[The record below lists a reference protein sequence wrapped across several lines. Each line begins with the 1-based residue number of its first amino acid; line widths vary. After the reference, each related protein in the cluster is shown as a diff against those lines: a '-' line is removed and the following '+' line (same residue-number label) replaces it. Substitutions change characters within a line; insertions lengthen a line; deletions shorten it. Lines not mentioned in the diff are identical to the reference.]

1 MNTTA
6 DRMQII
12 LPGGSGKTLVGYHLV
27 RQALLASSSA
37 TAIIFLPTLSLIE
50 QTLKSYYVQDS
61 SLLDWNKDCLCVCS
75 KLSFNDVRKTTSAGD
90 IKKFVEGEDRE
101 EGPRII
107 FSTYQ
112 SSRNISNAELGRAF
126 DVSILDEA
134 HETAGAGKQMSL
146 PLHDEHVPT
155 RRRVFM
161 TGTPRLFTA
170 GSTARIKSV
179 KGDGKDEAVAI
190 RSMDDEGIFGK
201 VVHELSYR
209 EAIERNITAPI
220 KVIAHRLPPEQAGCK
235 IKNEAG
241 YKARL
246 LVDAAEKFG
255 MRKVIAFSRT
265 NERAQA
271 LQAELTEQEY
281 FSDVFRVNGRMTAE
295 RREAIYSEL
304 LRPLKEGENI
314 AVCNAKVMVTG
325 FDLPDCDGVFIS
337 DRMESHVT
345 ILQAVARAARKF
357 AGKKEGFVVVPV
369 QVTNSD
375 LVEQFRS
382 VLEVVRAMVEQ
393 DKDLMKELRSWVIEQ
408 GKRIGVEGDD
418 EELPLSFLERFELG
432 EGISVK
438 DLELESIVLELFG
451 SWDLKYGMLKRYY
464 EVNGDCL
471 VPRRFKTVEGLNLG
485 VWVGTQRNA
494 YKNGQLSRDRVTM
507 LEKVGFVWD
516 PLAAEWEENFQV
528 LVNYKKE
535 EGDCLVPDKF
545 KTVEGLTLGIW
556 VQNMRQDK
564 KKGKLSADRSDMLEE
579 VGFVWDQ
586 LELAWEK
593 NFQALMNYKKAE
605 GNCLV
610 PARFKT
616 ADGVKLGGW
625 VGEQRKAYKN
635 GQLSTDRVA
644 ILEEVG
650 FVWDPS
656 ESEWEGNFQVLVN
669 FKNVEGDCLVPR
681 RFKTVE
687 GIYIGSWVQNMRQD
701 KKKGKLSADRSDMLE
716 EVGFVWDPLAAGW
729 EENFQELVEYKKAKG
744 DCLVPNKFETIEGV
758 KLGRWV
764 GTQREAY
771 KKGNLSAE
779 KIKRLEDVGF
789 VWDPL
794 EVEWEEN
801 FQALMNYKKEE
812 GDCLVPFDLKTVE
825 GTKLGNWV
833 ANQRNAYKKKG
844 KLSADRL
851 GMLEEVGFVW
861 DPYEAAWEENFQSL
875 VNYKKEEGD
884 CLVQA
889 TFKTVEGLTLGSW
902 VSGQRVAY
910 KNGKLSADR
919 VEMLE
924 EIGFVWDT
932 LELAWEQNFQALVNY
947 KKEEGDCLV
956 PVGFKTVEGLN
967 LGKWTSHQR
976 NIYKNGKLSRDRV
989 TMLEEVDFVW
999 DPLEAEWERNFQSLV
1014 NYKEEERDCLVPW
1027 KFETVEGVT
1036 LGGWVGKQR
1045 GDKKKGLLSADR
1057 VTMLEEV
1064 GFVWDPLAAEWERN
1078 FQVLVNYKKEEGDCL
1093 VVKRFET
1100 IEGVKLGL
1108 WAGRQRKAY
1117 KNGQL
1122 SEDRVKLLEEVGF
1135 VWKVLKLY
1143 DN

>member
-1 MNTTA
+1 MKSLASSLLLLLHSSYCLNLNSLRRCTLTPLPHQRIAIDNAMNTTA
-6 DRMQII
+6 DRMQIV

-50 QTLKSYYVQDS
+50 QTLKSYYVQDP

-170 GSTARIKSV
+170 GSTARIKCV

-220 KVIAHRLPPEQAGCK
+220 KVIAHRLPPEQAGCE
-235 IKNEAG
+235 IKNEAE

-357 AGKKEGFVVVPV
+357 SGKKEGFVVVPV

-393 DKDLMKELRSWVIEQ
+393 DKDLMKELRSWVIEH

-418 EELPLSFLERFELG
+418 GEELPLSFLERFELG

-471 VPRRFKTVEGLNLG
+471 VPWEFETIEGVKLG
-485 VWVGTQRNA
+485 SWVRGQRKA
-494 YKNGQLSRDRVTM
+494 YNKGKLSADRVAM
-507 LEKVGFVWD
+507 LDEIGFVWD
-516 PLAAEWEENFQV
+516 PLAAVWEENFQV
-528 LVNYKKE
+528 L
-535 EGDCLVPDKF
+535 
-545 KTVEGLTLGIW
+545 T
-556 VQNMRQDK
+556 
-564 KKGKLSADRSDMLEE
+564 
-579 VGFVWDQ
+579 
-586 LELAWEK
+586 
-593 NFQALMNYKKAE
+593 
-605 GNCLV
+605 
-610 PARFKT
+610 
-616 ADGVKLGGW
+616 
-625 VGEQRKAYKN
+625 
-635 GQLSTDRVA
+635 
-644 ILEEVG
+644 
-650 FVWDPS
+650 
-656 ESEWEGNFQVLVN
+656 N

-687 GIYIGSWVQNMRQD
+687 GINIGSWVQSQRAE
-701 KKKGKLSADRSDMLE
+701 KKKGKLSADRVEKLDKI
-716 EVGFVWDPLAAGW
+716 GFVWDPLGVEW
-729 EENFQELVEYKKAKG
+729 EENFQALTEYKKAEG
-744 DCLVPNKFETIEGV
+744 DCLVPQRFEMVEGA
-758 KLGRWV
+758 KLGAWV
-764 GTQREAY
+764 RNLRKAY
-771 KKGNLSAE
+771 NNDRLSEDRVAM
-779 KIKRLEDVGF
+779 LEELGF
-789 VWDPL
+789 VWDQL
-794 EVEWEEN
+794 ELAWERN

-812 GDCLVPFDLKTVE
+812 GDCLVP
-825 GTKLGNWV
+825 
-833 ANQRNAYKKKG
+833 AR
-844 KLSADRL
+844 
-851 GMLEEVGFVW
+851 
-861 DPYEAAWEENFQSL
+861 
-875 VNYKKEEGD
+875 
-884 CLVQA
+884 
-889 TFKTVEGLTLGSW
+889 FKTVEGVRLGRW
-902 VSGQRVAY
+902 VS
-910 KNGKLSADR
+910 N
-919 VEMLE
+919 
-924 EIGFVWDT
+924 
-932 LELAWEQNFQALVNY
+932 
-947 KKEEGDCLV
+947 
-956 PVGFKTVEGLN
+956 
-967 LGKWTSHQR
+967 QR
-976 NIYKNGKLSRDRV
+976 N
-989 TMLEEVDFVW
+989 T
-999 DPLEAEWERNFQSLV
+999 
-1014 NYKEEERDCLVPW
+1014 
-1027 KFETVEGVT
+1027 
-1036 LGGWVGKQR
+1036 
-1045 GDKKKGLLSADR
+1045 
-1057 VTMLEEV
+1057 
-1064 GFVWDPLAAEWERN
+1064 
-1078 FQVLVNYKKEEGDCL
+1078 
-1093 VVKRFET
+1093 
-1100 IEGVKLGL
+1100 
-1108 WAGRQRKAY
+1108 Y
-1117 KNGQL
+1117 KNGQVPA
-1122 SEDRVKLLEEVGF
+1122 DRVAKLEEAGF
-1135 VWKVLKLY
+1135 VWVLQQKELNICY
-1143 DN
+1143 GRRTMY